1 MKHQYFKIIALL
13 LAALLLFSACAVRE
27 STEDAQTDELA
38 AAQENTDD
46 ASETASANDTSENGE
61 VEISL
66 DGTTARAAS
75 DSVSVS
81 GSTVTISGA
90 GTYVLSGSLDNGS
103 VIVDADKEAEV
114 QLILNGVSITSDDF
128 AAVYVA
134 QADKVTVTLAEGTV
148 NTLLNGGSFIAIDES
163 NVDAVIFSRD
173 DLELEG
179 AGTLIITSPAGHGI
193 VGKDDLTV
201 SDGNY
206 EISAADTA
214 IKANDSLE
222 IAGGSFTLTAGA
234 DGLHA
239 ENNDDESLGSIYI
252 GGGSFSINA
261 GDDGVHATT
270 VLQIDGG
277 TFQITAAEGL
287 EATCITINGGDISI
301 AASDDGVNAARKSS
315 LYSPTVEINGG
326 NVTIVMG
333 AGDTDGVDSNGDI
346 VINGGT
352 VNVTGNS
359 TFDYDGT
366 GVINGGTVIVNGEQ
380 VSTLPNQMMG
390 GPGMGGMGQGGMGGP
405 GWRP

>member
-46 ASETASANDTSENGE
+46 ASETASVNDTSENGE

-66 DGTTARAAS
+66 EGTTARAAS
-75 DSVSVS
+75 DSVGIS
-81 GSTVTISGA
+81 GSTVTISGE

-103 VIVDADKEAEV
+103 VIVDAGKEDKI
-114 QLILNGVSITSDDF
+114 QLILNGVSITSEDF
-128 AAVYVA
+128 AALYVA
-134 QADKVTVTLAEGTV
+134 SADKVTVTLAEGTV

-206 EISAADTA
+206 EISAADTV

-222 IAGGSFTLTAGA
+222 IAGGVFTLTAGA

-239 ENNDDESLGSIYI
+239 ENSDDESLGSIYI
-252 GGGSFSINA
+252 SGGTFYINA
-261 GDDGVHATT
+261 ADDGVHATT
-270 VLQIDGG
+270 TLQIDGG

-287 EATCITINGGDISI
+287 EATCITVNGGDISI

-315 LYSPTVEINGG
+315 LYSPMVEINGG

-390 GPGMGGMGQGGMGGP
+390 GGMGGMGGP

>member
-1 MKHQYFKIIALL
+1 MKHQYFIIIALL
-13 LAALLLFSACAVRE
+13 LAAVLLFSGCAGTEAATDEATVRE
-27 STEDAQTDELA
+27 DTTETTEPTA
-38 AAQENTDD
+38 NN
-46 ASETASANDTSENGE
+46 ETLENGE

-66 DGTTARAAS
+66 EGTTARAAS
-75 DSVSVS
+75 DAVSVS
-81 GSTVTISGA
+81 GSAVTISEA

-114 QLILNGVSITSDDF
+114 QLILNGVSVTSADF
-128 AAVYVA
+128 AAIYAA

-148 NTLLNGGSFIAIDES
+148 NTLVNGGSFTSIDES
-163 NVDAVIFSRD
+163 NVDAVIFSKD

-193 VGKDDLTV
+193 VSKDDLTV

-206 EISAADTA
+206 EIDAADTA

-252 GGGSFSINA
+252 GGGSFSVNA
-261 GDDGVHATT
+261 SDDGVHATT

-287 EATCITINGGDISI
+287 EATCVTVNGGDISI
-301 AASDDGVNAARKSS
+301 AASDDGINAARKFS
-315 LYSPTVEINGG
+315 LYSPAVEINGG
-326 NVTIVMG
+326 SITIVMG

-352 VNVTGNS
+352 VDVTGNS

-366 GVINGGTVIVNGEQ
+366 GVINGGTVIVNGQQ

-390 GPGMGGMGQGGMGGP
+390 GPGMGGP

>member
-1 MKHQYFKIIALL
+1 MKHQYFIIIALL
-13 LAALLLFSACAVRE
+13 LAAVLLFSGCAGTEAATDEATVRE
-27 STEDAQTDELA
+27 DTTETTEP
-38 AAQENTDD
+38 
-46 ASETASANDTSENGE
+46 TANNETSENGE

-66 DGTTARAAS
+66 EGTTARAAS
-75 DSVSVS
+75 DAVSVS
-81 GSTVTISGA
+81 GSAVTISEA

-114 QLILNGVSITSDDF
+114 QLILNGVSVTSADF
-128 AAVYVA
+128 AAIYAA

-148 NTLLNGGSFIAIDES
+148 NTLVNGGSFTSIDES
-163 NVDAVIFSRD
+163 NVDAVIFSKD

-193 VGKDDLTV
+193 VSKDDLTV

-206 EISAADTA
+206 EIDAADTA

-252 GGGSFSINA
+252 GGGSFSVNA
-261 GDDGVHATT
+261 SDDGVHATT

-287 EATCITINGGDISI
+287 EATCVTVNGGDISI
-301 AASDDGVNAARKSS
+301 AASDDGINAARKSS
-315 LYSPTVEINGG
+315 LYSPAVEINGG
-326 NVTIVMG
+326 SITIVMG

-352 VNVTGNS
+352 VDVTGNS

-366 GVINGGTVIVNGEQ
+366 GVINGGTVIVNGQQ

-390 GPGMGGMGQGGMGGP
+390 GPGMGGPGMGAPDGMGGP